1 MIPFAELT
9 IGTAIQPSR
18 EWLQAVADG
27 CEGLRAV
34 VDVCGRLRTLADVS
48 ARNLDRT
55 HHQPSDPQSETVT
68 ITYIRIRESTQHDS
82 SKVLRLPHVAIWPSR
97 ERLRTAAE
105 GCRQYVTSSEHTL
118 NLETPQSETDLCYTS
133 GKQSAACP
141 RSQLHTFTLR
151 PYSSGYQGANEEICP
166 GQQDDCTRP
175 LLEAVLDEEKR
186 TLKGIRR

>member
-68 ITYIRIRESTQHDS
+68 ITYIRIRERTQHDS
-82 SKVLRLPHVAIWPSR
+82 SKVLRLPQKLGLIFGNAANVL
-97 ERLRTAAE
+97 RLRHKLTLDALRNVSMSRSAQRLHAKPQLQLALAPLTRKGFAA
-105 GCRQYVTSSEHTL
+105 S
-118 NLETPQSETDLCYTS
+118 P
-133 GKQSAACP
+133 
-141 RSQLHTFTLR
+141 
-151 PYSSGYQGANEEICP
+151 
-166 GQQDDCTRP
+166 
-175 LLEAVLDEEKR
+175 
-186 TLKGIRR
+186 